1 MSQSPSRFDV
11 SSENAFSNVIVDIAI
26 SFFFSLNFEAVEEI
40 LRCDFQKTSK
50 AVL

>member
-1 MSQSPSRFDV
+1 MFHQKM
-11 SSENAFSNVIVDIAI
+11 AFSNVIVDIAI

-40 LRCDFQKTSK
+40 VRCDFQKTSK